1 MEIKTTQ
8 RDDFTVVEIR
18 GRIVDGEPAEQ
29 LHKIL
34 RRLVA
39 EKKSDTIFDLSGVD
53 WFDSVAIGNLVCH
66 YISVSKVGG
75 RILILNASDKI
86 KRLMKIVHLDDR
98 FGWADDWNEA
108 KAWFKNN

>member
-1 MEIKTTQ
+1 MEIKATQ
-8 RDDFTVVEIR
+8 RDDLTVVEIR

-34 RRLVA
+34 RGLVA
-39 EKKSDTIFDLSGVD
+39 EKKSDTVFDLAGVE

-66 YISVSKVGG
+66 YISISKAGG

-98 FGWADDWNEA
+98 FGWADDWEEA
-108 KAWFKNN
+108 KAWFNHD

>member
-29 LHKIL
+29 LHKEL
-34 RRLVA
+34 RKLVA
-39 EKKSDTIFDLSGVD
+39 EKKSDTIFDLSGVE

-66 YISVSKVGG
+66 YISVSQAGG

-86 KRLMKIVHLDDR
+86 KKLMKIVHLDDR
-98 FGWADDWNEA
+98 FGWADNWDEA
-108 KAWFKNN
+108 KAWFHSH